1 MYQEIPKKRKGFAA
15 NKYLLLFLVITITC
29 SCQLQT
35 RKYMEDTKANKEF
48 ILEMIGGK
56 KKLEDYPGKAS
67 DSMVVY
73 EPSSLPF
80 GGVYKGINAYEK
92 FYPEVRKFYD
102 FSRFEL
108 INVYAEAD
116 VVFAIIKAG
125 IAHTNDSILL
135 CQQFTFKRLRIV
147 EVRLY
152 IHDFPGKSIHS
163 LISK

>member
-1 MYQEIPKKRKGFAA
+1 
-15 NKYLLLFLVITITC
+15 
-29 SCQLQT
+29 
-35 RKYMEDTKANKEF
+35 MEDTKANKAF
-48 ILEMIGGK
+48 ILEMIGEK
-56 KKLEDYPGKAS
+56 KKLEDYPDKAS

-125 IAHTNDSILL
+125 IAHTKNDSILL
-135 CQQFTFKRLRIV
+135 CEQFTFKEGKIV

-152 IHDFPGKSIHS
+152 IHDFPEKSIHS
-163 LISK
+163 LISN

>member
-1 MYQEIPKKRKGFAA
+1 MYQEIPKKRKGSAA
-15 NKYLLLFLVITITC
+15 SKYQLLFLVVTMAS

-35 RKYMEDTKANKEF
+35 KKYMEDTKANKAF
-48 ILEMIGGK
+48 ILEMIGEK
-56 KKLEDYPGKAS
+56 KKLEDYPDKAS

-135 CQQFTFKRLRIV
+135 CEQFTFKGGKIV

-152 IHDFPGKSIHS
+152 IHDFPEKPIHS
-163 LISK
+163 LISR

>member
-1 MYQEIPKKRKGFAA
+1 MA
-15 NKYLLLFLVITITC
+15 NKYIHLFLIVTIANG
-29 SCQLQT
+29 CQLNT
-35 RKYMEDTKANKEF
+35 KKNMENTESNKAF
-48 ILEMIGGK
+48 ILEMIGTK
-56 KKLEDYPGKAS
+56 KKLEDYPDKAS

-125 IAHTNDSILL
+125 IANTNDSILL
-135 CQQFTFKRLRIV
+135 CEQFTFKEGKIV

-152 IHDFPGKSIHS
+152 IHDFPEKSIHS
-163 LISK
+163 IIKK